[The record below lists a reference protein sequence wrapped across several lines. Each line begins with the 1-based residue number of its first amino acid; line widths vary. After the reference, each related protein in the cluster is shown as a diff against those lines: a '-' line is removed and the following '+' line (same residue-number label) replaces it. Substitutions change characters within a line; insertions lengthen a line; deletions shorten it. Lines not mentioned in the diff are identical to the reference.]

1 MSDRVVQTS
10 SLTKIYRRGKI
21 DVRALRGVDFE
32 AERGEIVG
40 VVGPSGSGKTTLLN
54 LIGGLDQPTSG
65 TVIVNGQN
73 LSTLDRGALAAFRLR
88 NIGFVFQF
96 YNLLPI
102 YTALENVEIPL
113 RFANVPK
120 AKRQARAR
128 ELLQRVGLTA
138 RMDHTPDELS
148 GGEQQR
154 VAVARALA
162 NEPSIILADEPTG
175 DLDSDSATALMQ
187 LIRHLQQAHAQTFI
201 LVTHDPLVVRDCTKI
216 YRIRDGRFYD
226 DEGKS

>member
-21 DVRALRGVDFE
+21 DVHALRGVDFE
-32 AERGEIVG
+32 AARGEIVG

-65 TVIVNGQN
+65 TVIVNGQD
-73 LSTLDRGALAAFRLR
+73 LSTLDRGALAEFRLR

-113 RFANVPK
+113 RFANVPT
-120 AKRQARAR
+120 AEREARAR

-154 VAVARALA
+154 VAVARALT
-162 NEPSIILADEPTG
+162 NRPSIILADEPTG

-187 LIRHLQQAHAQTFI
+187 LIRQLQQAYAQTFI

-226 DEGKS
+226 DEGES